1 MSTGRNT
8 PRGQRRSAWKMG
20 MALWTPMARASY
32 EHAET
37 TPRPP
42 RSPPTIT
49 GRPRSSGRRACSTEA
64 KKASMSRCRIARC
77 DTNICSYLTP
87 RGTDGQSSREGGAA
101 QGRLHVQRRQT
112 ASALHGKVEPWD
124 VAPQRLEA
132 IEVARRRR
140 EDVHD
145 HIDEVEQD
153 PLGFALALNARRTP
167 SRAELALDLLGDGFG
182 LAGVGAGGDH
192 EEIGPADGVA
202 HREDDDVLGLLVGG
216 VPGDV
221 ARQFFGRRELCV
233 ECYGWSFGSV
243 CLSLASA
250 PGGSRR
256 VWPAAPRRPRRRPRA
271 RCRCARRPC

>member
-124 VAPQRLEA
+124 VAATEYSTDVLGHREGLAARQDLRLAVVESVG
-132 IEVARRRR
+132 IGRRR
-140 EDVHD
+140 EVH
-145 HIDEVEQD
+145 VEYGQ
-153 PLGFALALNARRTP
+153 PLR
-167 SRAELALDLLGDGFG
+167 DG
-182 LAGVGAGGDH
+182 LADAH
-192 EEIGPADGVA
+192 APAAVA
-202 HREDDDVLGLLVGG
+202 HDDRVAAAETRRLARDLGHDVVGLGEEG
-216 VPGDV
+216 
-221 ARQFFGRRELCV
+221 ELTL
-233 ECYGWSFGSV
+233 GH
-243 CLSLASA
+243 
-250 PGGSRR
+250 P
-256 VWPAAPRRPRRRPRA
+256 
-271 RCRCARRPC
+271 